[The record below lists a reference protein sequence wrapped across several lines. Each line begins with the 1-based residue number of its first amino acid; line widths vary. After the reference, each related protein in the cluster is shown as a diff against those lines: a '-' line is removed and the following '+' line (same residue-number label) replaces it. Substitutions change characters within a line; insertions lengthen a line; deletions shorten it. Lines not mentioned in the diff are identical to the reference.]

1 LTKTVPETRAE
12 RGDDEHL
19 GYDTHEQT
27 WSKTM
32 LIEATGHV
40 PIDAPRDRAG
50 TFIPQTVKNRQRR
63 LSGSTG
69 PCCHCLGVVSGEIS
83 AHFAEMYGAS
93 VSRRPFPGC
102 GCHT

>member
-32 LIEATGHV
+32 LIEATGQFV
-40 PIDAPRDRAG
+40 RDHDLRCVGPFYSAY
-50 TFIPQTVKNRQRR
+50 PQRTVLDIVDTPTQ
-63 LSGSTG
+63 
-69 PCCHCLGVVSGEIS
+69 
-83 AHFAEMYGAS
+83 
-93 VSRRPFPGC
+93 
-102 GCHT
+102 